1 MKSKRLLLIMLAAV
15 FVHTAFGETFTIIAL
30 NTPTINIGGKNL
42 KKNDKFDS
50 RKKINWSSPKQAMKV
65 MDSDNIPYMV
75 SPAIFSRANKNNFV
89 EYIAYIRPMSVR
101 ETRLLVSLDAH
112 RKNFENTFLMFDEIS
127 VPVGWKVNETS
138 YFRAEWDEDGVTKYC
153 ILPCEEK
160 AVKLKRELFVDSP
173 SDEAE
178 VTLTINYIEEDYGAI
193 TRITDKMNVVVV
205 TLTLK

>member
-1 MKSKRLLLIMLAAV
+1 MLAAV
-15 FVHTAFGETFTIIAL
+15 FVHTAFGETFTIVAL

-65 MDSDNIPYMV
+65 MDSKNIPYMV
-75 SPAIFSRANKNNFV
+75 SPAILSKANKKNFV

-101 ETRLLVSLDAH
+101 ATAPLVTLDAH
-112 RKNFENTFLMFDEIS
+112 RENFEDTFLIIDEVS

-178 VTLTINYIEEDYGAI
+178 VTLTINYIEEDYGDI

-205 TLTLK
+205 PLTLK